1 MLNLTAG
8 SHYIAVTGITLYLVR
23 KLAEWYTPFYAY
35 RKEKKEIV
43 RDFEIEFKIITY
55 YFYIY

>member
-43 RDFEIEFKIITY
+43 RDFEIEFKIIT
-55 YFYIY
+55 